1 MKILFVTDLYPIGE
15 ENIAKALFYFIQEWQ
30 KQGHEVEVIRSNF
43 ILNTLIRGRKI
54 IKENLPFSFCLFK
67 PLED

>member
-30 KQGHEVEVIRSNF
+30 KQGHEVEVIRANF
-43 ILNTLIRGRKI
+43 ILNTLLRGRKVI
-54 IKENLPFSFCLFK
+54 IEKIYFEFYS
-67 PLED
+67 